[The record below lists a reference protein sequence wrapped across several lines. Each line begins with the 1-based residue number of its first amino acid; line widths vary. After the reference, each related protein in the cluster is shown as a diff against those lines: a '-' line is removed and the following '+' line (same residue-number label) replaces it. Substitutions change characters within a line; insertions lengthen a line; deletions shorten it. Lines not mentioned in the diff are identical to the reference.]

1 MLLRLVEYLGH
12 TNPLING
19 LAYTEVSIISSP
31 SLLETPN
38 DVQLQKLS
46 GHSSFAAMR
55 LFTPYWRTIAITV
68 VKDLQTRPQIA
79 QQLSDLLVMSV
90 PEFLVLTQTFTI
102 PYLILT
108 KRRDIL
114 QRIAQARGG
123 DCSLWTLCTDTTNM
137 AATLAYLLIQPST
150 DIERMIIALLTEIT
164 PEFSNVDLAELAKAE
179 PITIATEL
187 LKTAAEDDEVTRPK
201 VSWRSL
207 IHCFATDFALY
218 RHTRQYGL

>member
-12 TNPLING
+12 TNPLVNG
-19 LAYTEVSIISSP
+19 LGYTEVSRLSP
-31 SLLETPN
+31 PDLLGNPN
-38 DVQLQKLS
+38 SIQLQRLS
-46 GHSSFAAMR
+46 SHSSFAAMR

-68 VKDLQTRPQIA
+68 VKELQTRPQIA
-79 QQLSDLLVMSV
+79 QQLSDLLTISV

-102 PYLILT
+102 PYLVLT

-123 DCSLWTLCTDTTNM
+123 DCSLWTLCIDTTNM
-137 AATLAYLLIQPST
+137 AAILAYLLIQPST
-150 DIERMIIALLTEIT
+150 DIESMIITLLTEIT

-187 LKTAAEDDEVTRPK
+187 LKAAAEDDEVQRPK
-201 VSWRSL
+201 VS
-207 IHCFATDFALY
+207 
-218 RHTRQYGL
+218 

>member
-12 TNPLING
+12 TNPLVNG
-19 LAYTEVSIISSP
+19 LAYTEVSILYLP
-31 SLLETPN
+31 ALLEKPN
-38 DVQLQKLS
+38 TVQLQKLS

-68 VKDLQTRPQIA
+68 VKELQTRPQIA
-79 QQLSDLLVMSV
+79 QQLSDLLVLSV
-90 PEFLVLTQTFTI
+90 PDFLVLTQTFTI

-108 KRRDIL
+108 KRREIL
-114 QRIAQARGG
+114 QRIAQARGS

-137 AATLAYLLIQPST
+137 AAILAYLLIQPST
-150 DIERMIIALLTEIT
+150 DIESMIIALLTEIT

-187 LKTAAEDDEVTRPK
+187 LKAAAEDDEVKRAK
-201 VSWRSL
+201 VSCQMIVNYTCS
-207 IHCFATDFALY
+207 
-218 RHTRQYGL
+218 